1 MLIDHGALIN
11 ITNNEGN
18 TPKHH
23 AAIGNSTEA
32 IAMLID
38 HGALINITY
47 NEGNTPKKTL
57 HMGTQLKPLQS

>member
-11 ITNNEGN
+11 ITNNEGT
-18 TPKHH
+18 TPRHH

-32 IAMLID
+32 IALLID
-38 HGALINITY
+38 HGAWINIT
-47 NEGNTPKKTL
+47 NNKGDTPKKTL